1 MNQNAEQQCQL
12 EELFKT
18 PERNAFIASYIS
30 HRCLVPLAEVSR
42 IGKTAID
49 DFLAN
54 GVRNFFFIGCC
65 ALSTC
70 KDSFYLPLL
79 DYLLELKKKRDIR
92 VGSILNYRK
101 HSPAFNE
108 FDRSWLIA
116 KDSAIFYKQIA
127 CGAQYILCSYTPQQQ
142 KQSALLNAMR
152 SANQNVVIR
161 NIDQEYSHESS
172 SFLLKHI
179 AHGDLDIER
188 LYLQVHA
195 QLRPIGQKQLEELL
209 WKVSK

>member
-1 MNQNAEQQCQL
+1 MNQNMEQPCHL
-12 EELFKT
+12 AVLFKT

-42 IGKTAID
+42 IGKMAID
-49 DFLAN
+49 DFLAS
-54 GVRNFFFIGCC
+54 GVQNFFFVGCC
-65 ALSTC
+65 AQSVC
-70 KDSFYLPLL
+70 KSSFYQPLF
-79 DYLLELKKKRDIR
+79 DYLLALRKDCGIC

-116 KDSAIFYKQIA
+116 KDSSLFYKQIA
-127 CGAQYILCSYTPQQQ
+127 YGAQYILCSYTPPQQ

-161 NIDQEYSHESS
+161 NIDQEYSQKASGS
-172 SFLLKHI
+172 LLRHI
-179 AHGDLDIER
+179 AHGNSDIER
-188 LYLQVHA
+188 LYLQVRA

-209 WKVSK
+209 WKVSE